1 MLKRRMPAMV
11 PSNIGAYVG
20 GEEVT
25 HSEAQA
31 PHPLLK
37 SYD

>member
-1 MLKRRMPAMV
+1 LPAIV

-31 PHPLLK
+31 PHRGVCLLK
-37 SYD
+37 FYD